1 MIHSFAVPAF
11 RVKQDVVPGKTV
23 TTWFEVVRPGRY
35 PIYCDQYCG
44 TMHSAMIGE
53 VVAQSPEDY
62 AGWLARSSTNSD
74 AARHGQA
81 LFVRYGCSGCHV
93 GNAAVRAP
101 RLEGIFGKPV
111 PVEGGKFLVADESY
125 LRDSILLPTQHVA
138 AGYAPLMPSYA
149 GIVPEADLLDLIAYL
164 QSLGTQMPPP
174 APPAA
179 DSPASPR

>member
-1 MIHSFAVPAF
+1 MAASETRSSARVSPRSVTRVAAISRTTSSIVAAFDRTPPVQLMSPTVRNRTHSSNVAS
-11 RVKQDVVPGKTV
+11 
-23 TTWFEVVRPGRY
+23 
-35 PIYCDQYCG
+35 CG
-44 TMHSAMIGE
+44 
-53 VVAQSPEDY
+53 Y
-62 AGWLARSSTNSD
+62 RSTNSD

-164 QSLGTQMPPP
+164 QSLGTQT
-174 APPAA
+174 PPAA
-179 DSPASPR
+179 VGSSAAPL